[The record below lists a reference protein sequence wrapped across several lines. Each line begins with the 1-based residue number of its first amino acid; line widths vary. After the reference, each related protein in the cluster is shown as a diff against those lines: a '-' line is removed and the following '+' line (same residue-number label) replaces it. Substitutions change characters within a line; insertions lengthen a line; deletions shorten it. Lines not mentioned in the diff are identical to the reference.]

1 MQNEDTGS
9 SSTPLD
15 SHIRT
20 RPFTTIDRLKGLPGY
35 YFTPPTS
42 GSVTP
47 ASIPPTPPLNEDA
60 NGRLSRAIMSFEN
73 LVALANHQ
81 ERIKGA
87 KKMVWRDKGQPVV
100 ELDTFK
106 RCLTHALSG
115 GLREAFSCRKF
126 DLHTHEFSDLFTRF
140 RDTCFRYSRLS

>member
-1 MQNEDTGS
+1 MQNEDVE

-20 RPFTTIDRLKGLPGY
+20 RPFTLIDRLKDGTG
-35 YFTPPTS
+35 YFTPQTS

-60 NGRLSRAIMSFEN
+60 NGILFRPRRAIMSFEN

-81 ERIKGA
+81 ERLKGA

-106 RCLTHALSG
+106 QCLTHALSG
-115 GLREAFSCRKF
+115 GLREAFF
-126 DLHTHEFSDLFTRF
+126 L
-140 RDTCFRYSRLS
+140 SRASES